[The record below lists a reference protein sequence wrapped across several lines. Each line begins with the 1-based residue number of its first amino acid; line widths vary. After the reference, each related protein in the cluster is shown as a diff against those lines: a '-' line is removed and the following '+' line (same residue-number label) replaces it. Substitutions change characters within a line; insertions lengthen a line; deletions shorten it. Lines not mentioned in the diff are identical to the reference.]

1 MALTKVIGAG
11 AEGLTLSST
20 SLTIANGLTLTDG
33 DIALASGHG
42 INFSATGDASGMT
55 AELLD
60 EYEEG
65 SFTPIIGGSSSNGS
79 LSYDTQA
86 GTYTRIGRAI
96 NFNLVIVTASTVT
109 GGSGTLQI
117 DGLPFSARATSSG
130 QVFGW
135 YGGASIGY
143 FINLSSYG
151 TATQDIKLLGPVQN
165 GTFMRFHS
173 FTNQGDASAP
183 PTQANIQG
191 SSAFYVGG
199 TYEID

>member
-1 MALTKVIGAG
+1 MALTKVIGSG
-11 AEGLTLSST
+11 VGDINGLTLS
-20 SLTIANGLTLTDG
+20 DG
-33 DIALASGHG
+33 DITLASGHG
-42 INFSATGDASGMT
+42 INFAATGDASGMT

-183 PTQANIQG
+183 PTQANVNSG
-191 SSAFYVGG
+191 AAFYIGG

>member
-33 DIALASGHG
+33 DVTLASGHG
-42 INFSATGDASGMT
+42 INFGATGDASGMT

-79 LSYDTQA
+79 LSYTTQS

-96 NFNLVIVTASTVT
+96 NFNLVVVASSGVT

-117 DGLPFSARATSSG
+117 DGLPFSARASSSG
-130 QVFGW
+130 QVYGW
-135 YGGASIGY
+135 YGNASIGY
-143 FINLSSYG
+143 FFNLTSYG
-151 TATQDIKLLGPVQN
+151 TATQTIKLLGPVVN
-165 GTFMRFHS
+165 GTFLRFHS

-183 PTQANIQG
+183 PTQANVQG
-191 SSAFYVGG
+191 STAFYIGG
-199 TYEID
+199 SYEID

>member
-65 SFTPIIGGSSSNGS
+65 SFTPTIGGSSSDGS
-79 LSYDTQA
+79 LSYSTQA
-86 GTYTRIGRAI
+86 GTYTRIGRAV
-96 NFNLVIVTASTVT
+96 NFSLVVISAGNVT
-109 GGSGTLQI
+109 GGGGTLQI
-117 DGLPFSARATSSG
+117 GGLPFTARANSSG
-130 QVFGW
+130 QVHNW
-135 YGGASIGY
+135 YGGSSIGY
-143 FINLSSYG
+143 FFNLTSYG
-151 TATQDIKLLGPVQN
+151 TATQSIKVLGPASN
-165 GTFMRFHS
+165 GTFLRFHS

>member
-11 AEGLTLSST
+11 VGTL
-20 SLTIANGLTLTDG
+20 D
-33 DIALASGHG
+33 ALAFSSGNG
-42 INFSATGDASGMT
+42 ISFAATSDVSGMT

-60 EYEEG
+60 DYEEG
-65 SFTPIIGGSSSNGS
+65 SFTPIIGGASGAGS
-79 LSYDTQA
+79 LSYSTQA
-86 GTYTRIGRAI
+86 GTYTKIGRTVH
-96 NFNLVIVTASTVT
+96 FNLVVIAASGVT
-109 GGSGTLQI
+109 GGSGTLQL
-117 DGLPFSARATSSG
+117 DGLPFTARDTASG
-130 QVFGW
+130 QTHNW

-143 FINLSSYG
+143 FFNLSSYG
-151 TATQDIKLLGPVQN
+151 TATQSIKLLGPAVN
-165 GTFMRFHS
+165 GTHLRFHS